1 MASIGT
7 RLALALLLASIAAP
21 AAAMDDA
28 AIYWRVDAMAER
40 RFHDRAPAWEWKSKA
55 WLGDDYN
62 KLRIEN
68 SGVLSDTGKIDK
80 EGGTKGIDSRFFY
93 SRLIS
98 DFWDAKVGV
107 QATVFGPGLV
117 RTAFIAGFEGLA
129 PYGFHVDA
137 TASIGQSGVAMLR
150 LEVDYDILFTQKLI
164 ATPFVEAVF
173 ASGDDRAIDLG
184 AGLSRFEVGVRLRYE
199 FAKEF
204 APYVGV
210 SFEQFT
216 GATASYVA
224 ADNEPTS
231 KVRAMVGLK
240 VWF

>member
-1 MASIGT
+1 MARTST
-7 RLALALLLASIAAP
+7 SLALAALLAALASP

-28 AIYWRVDAMAER
+28 AVFWRVDAMAER
-40 RFHDRAPAWEWKSKA
+40 RFHDLAPAWEWKTKA

-62 KLRIEN
+62 KLRIES
-68 SGVLSDTGKIDK
+68 SGVLADSGKIDK

-98 DFWDAKVGV
+98 DFWDAKAGI
-107 QATVFGPGLV
+107 QAVVHGPGLV
-117 RTAFIAGFEGLA
+117 RTGFIAGFEGLA
-129 PYGFHVDA
+129 PYGFHVDV
-137 TASIGQSGVAMLR
+137 TASLSQTGIAMLR
-150 LEVDYDILFTQKLI
+150 LDVEYDIPLTQKLI
-164 ATPFVEAVF
+164 ATPFVEAVV

-184 AGLSRFEVGVRLRYE
+184 AGLSRFEVGLRLRYE

-216 GATASYVA
+216 GNTASFVA
-224 ADNEPTS
+224 ADNEPIS
-231 KVRAMVGLK
+231 KLRAMVGLK

>member
-1 MASIGT
+1 MASTST
-7 RLALALLLASIAAP
+7 RLAFAALLAVLASP

-28 AIYWRVDAMAER
+28 ALYWRVDAMAER
-40 RFHDRAPAWEWKSKA
+40 RFHDRAPAWEWKTKA

-68 SGVLSDTGKIDK
+68 SGVLTDGGRIDK

-98 DFWDAKVGV
+98 DFWDAKAGI
-107 QATVFGPGLV
+107 QATVYGPGLT

-129 PYGFHVDA
+129 PYGFHVDV
-137 TASIGQSGVAMLR
+137 TASLSQTGIAMLR
-150 LEVDYDILFTQKLI
+150 LDVEYDILFSQKLI
-164 ATPFVEAVF
+164 ATPFVEGVV
-173 ASGDDRAIDLG
+173 ASADDRAIDLG

-204 APYVGV
+204 APYIGV

-216 GATASYVA
+216 GNTATYVA

-231 KVRAMVGLK
+231 KLRLLVGLK
-240 VWF
+240 TWF